1 MPRSDVPVLVD
12 SRKNLWAAV
21 AEGVICSSDLSP
33 SMRLRA
39 SFSATALRP
48 LREPEDW
55 AAHSV
60 RLRAGLPYA
69 SQLPPVAG
77 TTPPPPPAARGNDE
91 NVAINTLRSELRKA
105 EAECARGRQRER
117 ALFKV
122 VEGLCELHA
131 TPP

>member
-1 MPRSDVPVLVD
+1 MPRPDVPVVVD
-12 SRKNLWAAV
+12 SRSDLWAAV
-21 AEGVICSSDLSP
+21 AEGVVCSSDLSP

-55 AAHSV
+55 AAHSA
-60 RLRAGLPYA
+60 RLSAGLPYA
-69 SQLPPVAG
+69 SQLPPVV
-77 TTPPPPPAARGNDE
+77 PPPPPPPPPRGGDE
-91 NVAINTLRSELRKA
+91 NVALNTLRAELRKA
-105 EAECARGRQRER
+105 EAECERGRRRER

-131 TPP
+131 TP